1 MLITLFNSLKTNT
14 QGILY
19 AILASLLYAFLP
31 VFTKKMLVT
40 GMSPEN
46 LLFWRFLGASLFGI
60 SFLTKDFFRLLKIEW
75 IKICLVSFY
84 FIISSYYYV
93 ISAEK
98 IGIGLSISVL
108 FTYPAVLVFINR
120 VFLKT
125 NITGTQYWSVL
136 LAILSVYLFTL
147 GEFSSE
153 DILLQ
158 GVIYA
163 LIASVGYAMYI
174 YGTKEFLMK
183 PMELTF
189 CVCFLSGVFFAITSG
204 FGGDFQFLTY
214 EMLWDEIILSSVCTI
229 GPLYYFIKAVQK
241 IGTVKTSLISAVE
254 PAFTVFLGMLFFD
267 EKLSL
272 MQWTGFI
279 ALSIMLYL
287 SMMPQ
292 RSKINLL

>member
-1 MLITLFNSLKTNT
+1 
-14 QGILY
+14 
-19 AILASLLYAFLP
+19 
-31 VFTKKMLVT
+31 MLVT

-46 LLFWRFLGASLFGI
+46 VLFWRFLGGSLFCIG
-60 SFLTKDFFRLLKIEW
+60 FLTKDFFRLLKIEW
-75 IKICLVSFY
+75 IKVCLVSFY
-84 FIISSYYYV
+84 FIVSSYYYV

-108 FTYPAVLVFINR
+108 FTYPAILVFINR

-136 LAILSVYLFTL
+136 LAIISVYLFTL
-147 GEFSSE
+147 GEFSGE
-153 DILLQ
+153 DMLFQ
-158 GVIYA
+158 GVTYA

-174 YGTKEFLMK
+174 YGTKEFLLK

-189 CVCFLSGVFFAITSG
+189 CVCFLSGLFVALTTG

-214 EMLWDEIILSSVCTI
+214 EMLWDEVILSSVCTI

-254 PAFTVFLGMLFFD
+254 PAFTVFLGMFFFD
-267 EKLSL
+267 EKLTL

>member
-1 MLITLFNSLKTNT
+1 MLKSFFHSFSIST

-19 AILASLLYAFLP
+19 ALLASLLYAFLP

-46 LLFWRFLGASLFGI
+46 VLFWRFLGASFFCVV
-60 SFLTKDFFRLLKIEW
+60 FLTKDFIHCLKKERF
-75 IKICLVSFY
+75 KVLLVSFY
-84 FIISSYYYV
+84 FIVSSYYYV
-93 ISAEK
+93 LSAEK

-108 FTYPAVLVFINR
+108 FTYPAVLVFINKF
-120 VFLKT
+120 FLKMEISK
-125 NITGTQYWSVL
+125 NQYISVA

-147 GEFSSE
+147 GEFSSN
-153 DILLQ
+153 DVLMQ
-158 GVIYA
+158 GVLYAIIASFGYA
-163 LIASVGYAMYI
+163 LYI
-174 YGTKEFLMK
+174 YGTKESLFK

-189 CVCFLSGVFFAITSG
+189 CVCFLSGFFFAVITG
-204 FGGDFQFLTY
+204 CGGDFRFLTY

-267 EKLSL
+267 ESLSL
-272 MQWTGFI
+272 LQWTGFI
-279 ALSIMLYL
+279 ALSLMLYL
-287 SMMPQ
+287 SIMPQ
-292 RSKINLL
+292 QNKLSEA